1 MAAAPGRRRIGVMG
15 GTFDPV
21 HAGHLV
27 VASEALHSLN
37 LSEVVFVPAANPWQ
51 KAPHV
56 SAEHRLEMVR
66 VATASEPRFLVS
78 DVDIR
83 RGGNTYT
90 VDTLADLRAENPDA
104 ELFLLV
110 GSDALASMT
119 TWKDFQKIFS
129 LAHVI
134 GMTRPGHP
142 VAIEHLPVGGVTLL
156 TVPAIQISST
166 DCRDRLRYGRPV
178 RFMLTSPVY
187 EFISTHQLYRRDA

>member
-1 MAAAPGRRRIGVMG
+1 MG

-27 VASEALHSLN
+27 VASEALHALN
-37 LSEVVFVPAANPWQ
+37 LSEVVFVPAAHPWQ
-51 KAPHV
+51 KSPQV
-56 SAEHRLEMVR
+56 SAEQRLEMVR
-66 VATASEPRFLVS
+66 LATSSEPRFRVS

-83 RGGNTYT
+83 RAGNTYT

-104 ELFLLV
+104 DLFLLV
-110 GSDALASMT
+110 GSDALSSMV

-129 LAHVI
+129 LAHVV

-142 VAIEHLPVGGVTLL
+142 VAIDHLPAGGVTLI
-156 TVPAIQISST
+156 TVPAIEISST

-178 RFMLTSPVY
+178 RFMLTSPVHD
-187 EFISTHQLYRRDA
+187 FITTHQLYRRDA

>member
-1 MAAAPGRRRIGVMG
+1 MVAAPGRRRIGVMG

-51 KAPHV
+51 KSPSI
-56 SAEHRLEMVR
+56 SAELRCEMVKIA
-66 VATASEPRFLVS
+66 VASEPRFRVS

-104 ELFLLV
+104 DLFLLV

-119 TWKDFQKIFS
+119 TWKEFEKIFS
-129 LAHVI
+129 LAHVV
-134 GMTRPGHP
+134 GMTRPGHS
-142 VAIEHLPVGGVTLL
+142 VTTDHLPVGGVTLL
-156 TVPAIQISST
+156 TVPAIEISST

-178 RFMLTSPVY
+178 RFMLTPPVY
-187 EFISTHQLYRRDA
+187 DFITTHQLYRRDA

>member
-1 MAAAPGRRRIGVMG
+1 MG

-27 VASEALHSLN
+27 VASEALHALN
-37 LSEVVFVPAANPWQ
+37 LSEVIFVPAARPWQ
-51 KAPHV
+51 KSPQV
-56 SAEHRLEMVR
+56 SFEQRREMVR
-66 VATASEPRFLVS
+66 LATSSEPRFRVS
-78 DVDIR
+78 DVDFR
-83 RGGNTYT
+83 RPGNTYT

-104 ELFLLV
+104 DLFLLV
-110 GSDALASMT
+110 GSDALSSMA

-129 LAHVI
+129 LAHVV

-142 VAIEHLPVGGVTLL
+142 VATDHLPAGGVTLIP
-156 TVPAIQISST
+156 VPAIEISST

-187 EFISTHQLYRRDA
+187 DFITTHQLYRRDV